1 MVRTGAVWI
10 LALTAFG
17 VGSVTAQQPKPTFE
31 VASVKPTTVRG
42 ATKTTASTFD
52 MTLPL
57 ASLIAYAYRL
67 PTMQVLD
74 GEAWMRSQLFAV
86 RTKLPQVANGKSMN
100 VVQQQ
105 EQVAL
110 MMRHLLAERFALR
123 VREEERMLPRYV
135 LRIKNSKGKA
145 PGLSVADAR
154 CVQARDKSLA
164 RRVGERVAEDQNRL
178 PEEPCGF
185 RIGRSSESLSWSSRA
200 TNIKELVSN
209 IQLIVK
215 RPVVDQTG
223 IQGDFGL
230 KLTMG
235 ADQDPQSFPSSTSS
249 QPSSGP
255 SLSTALAENLNLAL
269 ISERGPV
276 RVVVIQHAERPTP
289 N

>member
-1 MVRTGAVWI
+1 MTRMCAPWTLVAVLGVT
-10 LALTAFG
+10 LA
-17 VGSVTAQQPKPTFE
+17 AQQQKPTFE

-42 ATKTTASTFD
+42 STKTTASTFD
-52 MTLPL
+52 MTFPL

-74 GEAWMRSQLFAV
+74 GEPWMRSELFAV
-86 RTKLPQVANGKSMN
+86 RTKLPKVSDGKAMN

-105 EQVAL
+105 EQIAL

-123 VREEERMLPRYV
+123 VSDEERTLPRFV
-135 LRIKNSKGKA
+135 LRIKNPKGKT

-154 CVQARDKSLA
+154 CVRARYNALA
-164 RRVGERVAEDQNRL
+164 RGIGERVAENQNPS
-178 PEEPCGF
+178 PEESCGF
-185 RIGRSSESLSWSSRA
+185 RIGRSTESLTWSSRA
-200 TNIKELVSN
+200 ADMKELVSR

-223 IQGDFGL
+223 IQGAFGL

-235 ADQDPQSFPSSTSS
+235 ADQDPQSFQLSTSS
-249 QPSSGP
+249 AQPSGGP
-255 SLSTALAENLNLAL
+255 SLSTALANDLNLAL
-269 ISERGPV
+269 VSERGPV

-289 N
+289 D